1 MVAWHEKTLY
11 QRVVQLW
18 DDKDNVYNR
27 LRTARENICDFFR
40 PDLGVDY
47 DEAADMLMLG
57 GSIYEGSGPWV
68 ARTASTAFQGNS
80 VSRKLDWLK
89 YGYSDERLTGIDELD
104 NHAQNMTKHISNV
117 LQNGNFYDIQPQFT
131 LDAWTIGSPLFFI
144 EEDPATGRI
153 MCIPSH
159 WLSYR
164 IFYDRFNKSEGVILK
179 EKEWTAKNCFD
190 KFVPPGSGQTLQQR
204 LKKAEEI
211 FSTGL
216 WAAIRDGAMNERFTI
231 WRAVFKSTNPVWG
244 DDFKRPLGDKDWYDV
259 YFEDVQINTPAD
271 ETKPLLTG
279 GYFSKPFV
287 HWDFDKKVWES
298 ASRTPAFAAIY
309 DTLSMQQIF
318 KSYLD
323 NLQIKVKPPVAALL
337 AMKGRLDLSAEGI
350 TYVNQNEWQ
359 YLPKPMEQV
368 GDIRLDSETMEKF
381 EEKLGRWFHIPT
393 FMMFSNLSKEA
404 KQEFRVLQLAEMAGE
419 RITLLL
425 PMMESHESF
434 LEQVDRRV
442 RDIERQRGYGP
453 FNKQNI
459 ENIID
464 IIEWAIGSDP
474 RAAEIKPEFIGTLR
488 QAQQRQQ
495 KLSPLM
501 QGVAALRDT
510 ADAMGKPELVQLM
523 IKNYE
528 TSDEILRATNFPSK
542 LITEKDDFDQADQA
556 LQESRARDKQFA
568 QLNELMKNS
577 KGIQGEVAPNSIMA
591 QLTGSTAA

>member
-1 MVAWHEKTLY
+1 MGAVMVAWYEKTLY

-18 DDKDNVYNR
+18 DDKENVYDR

-47 DEAADMLMLG
+47 DESADMLMLG
-57 GSIYEGSGPWV
+57 GNIYEGSGPWV

-80 VSRKLDWLK
+80 VSRKLNWLK

-117 LQNGNFYDIQPQFT
+117 LQQGNFYDIQPQFT

-144 EEDPATGRI
+144 EEDPATGRV

-159 WLSYR
+159 WLTYR
-164 IFYDRFNKSEGVILK
+164 IFYDRFNKSEGVIVK
-179 EKEWTAKNCFD
+179 DKEWTAKKCFD
-190 KFVPPGSGQTLQQR
+190 KFCPGRTIQER

-211 FSTGL
+211 FSIAL
-216 WAAIRDGAMNERFTI
+216 WSAIRDGNMSERFTI
-231 WRAVFKSTNPVWG
+231 WRAVFKSTDPIWTN
-244 DDFKRPLGDKDWYDV
+244 DFKRPFGDKDWYDV
-259 YFEDVQINTPAD
+259 YFEDVQVDAQ
-271 ETKPLLTG
+271 ETKPLLIG

-287 HWDFDKKVWES
+287 HWDFDKKFHES
-298 ASRTPAFAAIY
+298 ASRTPAFGAIY
-309 DTLSMQQIF
+309 DTYSMQQIF

-323 NLQIKVKPPVAALL
+323 DLRIKVRPPVAALL
-337 AMKGRLDLSAEGI
+337 AMKGRLDLSAEGV
-350 TYVNQNEWQ
+350 TYVNQNEWN
-359 YLPKPMEQV
+359 YLPKPMEHV
-368 GDIRLDSETMEKF
+368 GDVRLDTETMEKF

-393 FMMFSNLSKEA
+393 FMMFSNLPKES

-442 RDIERQRGYGP
+442 RDIERQAGRGP
-453 FNKQNI
+453 FNRLNV

-464 IIEWAIGSDP
+464 IIEWAIGSDAQ
-474 RAAEIKPEFIGTLR
+474 AAEIKPEFIGTLR

-510 ADAMGKPELVQLM
+510 ADAMQYPELVRLM
-523 IKNYE
+523 VKGYD
-528 TSDEILRATNFPSK
+528 TSDEILRATNFPQR
-542 LITEKDDFDQADQA
+542 LITEKDDFEQAEQV
-556 LQESRARDKQFA
+556 LQETRAKDKLFA
-568 QLNELMKNS
+568 QMNELMKNS

-591 QLTGSTAA
+591 QLTESAA